1 MKFYYSIMYKI
12 WSLVFFVFLSSFS
25 LFAQKFSGVIIN
37 AKSGLPIDYVNVGVI
52 GQNIGTVSDAKG
64 NYSLT
69 IDQQYDNDTLL
80 VSCIGFHSF
89 SIRVGDFKKLS
100 NHSIE
105 LQERIFELA
114 GVVVRPKIFKQKIL
128 GVSTKRKFVQ
138 AGFSENN
145 LGYEIG
151 VLMKVRKSAFI
162 ERVIINVARCS
173 YDTLF
178 YRVNIYRRD
187 GKRMFENILEEPI
200 YIELPKDMVAEEVV
214 IDLERYNLGVQGDF
228 LVSLEHVKGLG
239 PGVLYFCASMGRRSY
254 YRKTSQGKWESA
266 PVGISISV
274 EAKVEK

>member
-1 MKFYYSIMYKI
+1 
-12 WSLVFFVFLSSFS
+12 
-25 LFAQKFSGVIIN
+25 
-37 AKSGLPIDYVNVGVI
+37 
-52 GQNIGTVSDAKG
+52 
-64 NYSLT
+64 
-69 IDQQYDNDTLL
+69 
-80 VSCIGFHSF
+80 
-89 SIRVGDFKKLS
+89 
-100 NHSIE
+100 
-105 LQERIFELA
+105 
-114 GVVVRPKIFKQKIL
+114 L

-151 VLMKVRKSAFI
+151 VLMKVRKSAII
-162 ERVIINVARCS
+162 ERVIINVARCC

-214 IDLERYNLGVQGDF
+214 IDLERYNLVVQGDF
-228 LVSLEHVKGLG
+228 LVSLEHVKDLG
-239 PGVLYFCASMGRRSY
+239 PGVLYFCASMGSRSY